1 MLTYLLANLY
11 LELQSMTRWR
21 LHLMTL
27 SQSMRAGWCSTT
39 PSLHKPVTI
48 RLYTFVDR
56 THNGSAVGKGEE
68 PGSAY
73 GSLGAI
79 QSHHTATATTSVAVQ
94 TSIHSSYKSL
104 GVQTD
109 EQQVNATSDADRK
122 TGSPLGN

>member
-1 MLTYLLANLY
+1 
-11 LELQSMTRWR
+11 
-21 LHLMTL
+21 MTL
-27 SQSMRAGWCSTT
+27 SQFMRAGWYST
-39 PSLHKPVTI
+39 PSLHRSVTI

-56 THNGSAVGKGEE
+56 THNDSAVGKGEE

-73 GSLGAI
+73 GSPDAI

-94 TSIHSSYKSL
+94 TSIHLSYKSL

-122 TGSPLGN
+122 TESPLGN